1 MEKDLWDVWMV
12 QPLMEDTKKRVMSLQ
27 EIKKGGLWGERWNWR
42 HYICCKMKMIPGGE
56 EDIQVCCILN

>member
-1 MEKDLWDVWMV
+1 MV

>member
-27 EIKKGGLWGERWNWR
+27 EIKKGGLWGER
-42 HYICCKMKMIPGGE
+42 
-56 EDIQVCCILN
+56 